1 MVQAP
6 LATLLSAILSRLTYS
21 VSIGWDA
28 KRAAGALGLRLL
40 TVDATQPRDLD
51 RSFERIVK
59 GGAQA
64 LPVLTDPMLSAQ
76 ARQIA
81 ELATRHPLPGMYW
94 AKWFEAGGLAA
105 YSADHEN
112 LTPPRRLLCGQ
123 DSQGHGAC

>member
-6 LATLLSAILSRLTYS
+6 LASLLSTILSRLTHS

-40 TVDATQPRDLD
+40 TVDTTQPRDLD

-64 LPVLTDPMLSAQ
+64 LPVLTDPMLSTQ
-76 ARQIA
+76 D
-81 ELATRHPLPGMYW
+81 ELIDVGH
-94 AKWFEAGGLAA
+94 
-105 YSADHEN
+105 D
-112 LTPPRRLLCGQ
+112 PPRML
-123 DSQGHGAC
+123 